1 MQDII
6 GFLVMENSVIKAKMY
21 MGLWTSKSISLGKK
35 IAEVDILRKAYE
47 IYMENGNPF
56 SNEIDDLFS
65 DENETGEP
73 ENLKSS
79 SVIPLNNRCL
89 QF

>member
-1 MQDII
+1 
-6 GFLVMENSVIKAKMY
+6 MENSVIKAKMNV
-21 MGLWTSKSISLGKK
+21 GLWTSKSISLGKK
-35 IAEVDILRKAYE
+35 IDEVDILRKAYE
-47 IYMENGNPF
+47 IYIENSNPF
-56 SNEIDDLFS
+56 SNEMDDLFR

-79 SVIPLNNRCL
+79 SVIRLDIRCL